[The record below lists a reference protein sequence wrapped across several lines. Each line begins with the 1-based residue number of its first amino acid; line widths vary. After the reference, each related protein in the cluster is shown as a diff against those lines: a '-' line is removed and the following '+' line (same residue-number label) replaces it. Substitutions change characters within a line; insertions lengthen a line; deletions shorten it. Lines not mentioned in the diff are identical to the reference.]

1 MKIAD
6 IIASQYN
13 LLSIEELRNEAKLT
27 INASSPHAV
36 DSFPDFFGTGSH
48 HIFADG
54 SVLYLQTG
62 YTGFGHNVAPC
73 VKVYADGKDRQ
84 YGRMGKPF

>member
-6 IIASQYN
+6 VIASQYN
-13 LLSIEELRNEAKLT
+13 ALSIEELRNEAKST
-27 INASSPHAV
+27 IQAEGPHRL
-36 DSFPDFFGTGSH
+36 DSIVDFFGTGSH
-48 HIFADG
+48 HVFADG

-62 YTGFGHNVAPC
+62 YNGFGHHVAPC
-73 VKVYADGKDRQ
+73 VKVFADGKERE